1 MMDHIRNPDI
11 SVWPLVN
18 PTAIVGQFLL
28 VLVQLFGKIFAARRT
43 GKEVISLIIPLR
55 EIVIQTAIEANRIR
69 REIPV
74 GNKQL
79 LFTLHKKGTFLSCS
93 LHRSFINQE
102 FCLPV
107 FTDVKPVESCLHYVK
122 RCIRSVDLKTH
133 IFVQVTHSQKYTS
146 GHQMEFDGIIS
157 SFGEFD

>member
-11 SVWPLVN
+11 PVGLVVI
-18 PTAIVGQFLL
+18 PITIFGQFLL
-28 VLVQLFGKIFAARRT
+28 VLVQLFGKIFAAHRT

-55 EIVIQTAIEANRIR
+55 EIVIQTAIEISWTR
-69 REIPV
+69 REVSV
-74 GNKQL
+74 GNKKL
-79 LFTLHKKGTFLSCS
+79 LLPLHKKGTFFSCG

-107 FTDVKPVESCLHYVK
+107 FTDVKPVESCLHYIK
-122 RCIRSVDLKTH
+122 RRIRSVDLKTH
-133 IFVQVTHSQKYTS
+133 IFVQVTYSQKYTS